1 MDPPWA
7 TPSVKIQI
15 LNMAENIKKTTNLSV
30 VYEIFSIL
38 RTRLQNWCAKSI
50 STDTWINAGVDHQDL
65 DKTQEK

>member
-1 MDPPWA
+1 MDLIVMNIQDLPIENYCTGWIPPRA

-38 RTRLQNWCAKSI
+38 RTRLQN
-50 STDTWINAGVDHQDL
+50 
-65 DKTQEK
+65 